1 MISEITV
8 KVTFGPPAA
17 ASAESFGG
25 YARVEA
31 IPNPPN
37 AFESRDITV
46 YMPPVPDA
54 FEESAERFAEIPV
67 PELEETVSESGEIVP
82 PQEFQS
88 AFGKKAASSSINKI
102 RIIGEIAPPE

>member
-8 KVTFGPPAA
+8 KVTLGPPAA
-17 ASAESFGG
+17 LAESSGG

-31 IPNPPN
+31 IPNPPD
-37 AFESRDITV
+37 AFESSAINFYV
-46 YMPPVPDA
+46 PPVPDVV
-54 FEESAERFAEIPV
+54 EESRGRFAEIPA
-67 PELEETVSESGEIVP
+67 PELEETGSESREIVP

-88 AFGKKAASSSINKI
+88 AFEEKASSSSINKV